1 MKFFLNKI
9 IIKFIFFII
18 DVSIIIACFVFA
30 WWMRFDTLDQI
41 SKFNL
46 TIWVSIII
54 WLLISFLFNIYHVPH
69 SKNKKYFWY
78 YYFLPQI
85 IFVCINLL
93 VIVFLNLDQ
102 IPRLFLLYYF
112 LLQFFG
118 LLISRKIRFKLINY
132 WA

>member
-69 SKNKKYFWY
+69 SKNKKYFW
-78 YYFLPQI
+78 
-85 IFVCINLL
+85 
-93 VIVFLNLDQ
+93 
-102 IPRLFLLYYF
+102 
-112 LLQFFG
+112 
-118 LLISRKIRFKLINY
+118 
-132 WA
+132 